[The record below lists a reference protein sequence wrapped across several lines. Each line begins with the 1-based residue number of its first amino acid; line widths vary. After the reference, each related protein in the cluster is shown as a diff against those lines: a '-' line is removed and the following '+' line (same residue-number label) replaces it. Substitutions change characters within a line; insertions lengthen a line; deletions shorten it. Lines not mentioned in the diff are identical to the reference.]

1 MFAFPDRKR
10 SLGAPD
16 LRRYD
21 IYGIAFKLFF
31 NSGGSRPSDNE
42 GGGSHL
48 DPEIRGGLVSQK
60 NFLALRASFWS
71 ENKEGHGPPEPLPWI
86 RHCTMFHCF
95 RVVTVFSGKF

>member
-21 IYGIAFKLFF
+21 IYGIAFKPFF

-42 GGGSHL
+42 GGG
-48 DPEIRGGLVSQK
+48 GG
-60 NFLALRASFWS
+60 A
-71 ENKEGHGPPEPLPWI
+71 
-86 RHCTMFHCF
+86 
-95 RVVTVFSGKF
+95 VT

>member
-31 NSGGSRPSDNE
+31 NSGGSRPSGNE
-42 GGGSHL
+42 GGGASHL

-60 NFLALRASFWS
+60 NFLVVISFWS
-71 ENKEGHGPPEPLPWI
+71 ENKGGAWAPRAPPLDPPL
-86 RHCTMFHCF
+86 HNVSLF
-95 RVVTVFSGKF
+95 